1 MCYTYAKKSL
11 PLAKRMAR
19 MKGWLVV
26 NGLLQSNKFAELYA
40 LFGRAA
46 ELLGMALECK
56 TSTELFGLVEGGFE
70 ETFSTEG
77 KPDFVLFWDKDYA
90 LAKRLEQAG
99 LRLFNGA
106 EGVRLADDKRLTALA
121 LAGKVKTP
129 KTMVAPMTFEGVGY
143 TDLSFLR
150 KAGETLGFPVVVKEA
165 FGSFGRQ
172 VYLAQDEKELSSL
185 VAGFGYKP
193 FLLQE
198 FIAESR
204 GKDMRVNVIGDTVC
218 CAFLRE
224 NKDDFRSNITNGGTG
239 VACVPTE
246 KQAQVAVAACKALGL
261 DFAGVD
267 LLLGEGGEPIVCEV
281 NSNPHFKSA
290 FEITG
295 LDMSVEILR
304 YIGEQLA

>member
-1 MCYTYAKKSL
+1 
-11 PLAKRMAR
+11 

-40 LFGRAA
+40 FFGRAA
-46 ELLGMALECK
+46 GMLGIELECK
-56 TSTELFGLVEGGFE
+56 TSTELFGLVEGGFAK
-70 ETFSTEG
+70 TFSSEE

-121 LAGKVKTP
+121 LAGKVTTP
-129 KTMVAPMTFEGVGY
+129 KTMLAPLTFEGVGY
-143 TDLSFLR
+143 ADLSFLR
-150 KAGETLGFPVVVKEA
+150 KAGETLGFPLVVKEA

-172 VYLAQDEKELSSL
+172 VYLAQDEKELADL

-193 FLLQE
+193 FLVQE
-198 FIAESR
+198 FIAESK
-204 GKDMRVNVIGDTVC
+204 GKDMRVNVIGDTVS

-224 NKDDFRSNITNGGTG
+224 NKEDFRSNITNGGMG
-239 VACVPTE
+239 VASKPTE
-246 KQAQVAVAACKALGL
+246 KQARAAVEACKALGL

-267 LLLGEGGEPIVCEV
+267 LLLGKGEEPIVCEV

-304 YIGEQLA
+304 YIKEKLA